1 MKGGRKPNKDAKL
14 LCKLPVYFYHTYIN
28 HCVVTSQNDYSP
40 KSSTETMPSAKRALQ
55 IFLE

>member
-28 HCVVTSQNDYSP
+28 YCVVTNQNDYS
-40 KSSTETMPSAKRALQ
+40 KISTETMPSAKRALQ
-55 IFLE
+55 TFLE